1 MSAKPKLFDINA
13 LEAEVDEEMVKKHI
27 AEAKTKLI
35 AKRQEIGKAERI
47 VRNLRREYDVLVLEI
62 SDDA

>member
-1 MSAKPKLFDINA
+1 MSATKLFDIKA
-13 LEAEVDEEMVKKHI
+13 LEADVDKEMFEEHLKDAKK
-27 AEAKTKLI
+27 KLI
-35 AKRQEIGKAERI
+35 TKRKEIASAERI

>member
-1 MSAKPKLFDINA
+1 MSAAKLFDIKE
-13 LEAEVDEEMVKKHI
+13 LEQEVDEEMAKKHLT
-27 AEAKTKLI
+27 EAKTKLI
-35 AKRQEIGKAERI
+35 AKRQDIAKAERI